1 MPHLTIEYSANLR
14 NFGGFSKLCNEL
26 AQVLVAQ
33 QKDGRAVYPV
43 GGVRVRAVVAEHWCI
58 GDGSLHDAAF
68 VHARLQIGAGRSE
81 DVKKATGDGVFE
93 ALKKHFAREFDSQGL
108 ALSLEIGEFSESG
121 TWKHNNLHGR
131 YRAREG
137 MREAGGEA
145 GGTAA
150 EGEVAPIR

>member
-33 QKDGRAVYPV
+33 QAGGEHVYPV
-43 GGVRVRAVVAEHWCI
+43 GGVRVRAVAADDWCI
-58 GDGSLHDAAF
+58 GDGSLQDSAF

-81 DVKKATGDGVFE
+81 AVKQATGDALFAG
-93 ALKKHFAREFDSQGL
+93 LKKHFTREFDSQGL
-108 ALSLEIGEFSESG
+108 ALSLEISEFSEAG

-131 YRAREG
+131 YSARLE
-137 MREAGGEA
+137 
-145 GGTAA
+145 
-150 EGEVAPIR
+150 